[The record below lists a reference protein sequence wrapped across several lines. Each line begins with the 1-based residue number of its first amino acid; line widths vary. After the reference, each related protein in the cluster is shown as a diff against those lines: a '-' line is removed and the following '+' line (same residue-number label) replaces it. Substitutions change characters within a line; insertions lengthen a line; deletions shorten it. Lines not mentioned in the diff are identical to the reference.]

1 MSVPEKQAAQ
11 TCALDRL
18 VNREEVLQ
26 ICYWF
31 QGEGFG
37 EVFDSGALQPFLN
50 SDQSAINATFDELVQ
65 QGDLECVD
73 NSDRKFQFSAAGSK
87 KGGRLFADSF
97 AEFQNAGHGECAAG
111 CCDGDD
117 HSQCGD
123 HCSIN

>member
-1 MSVPEKQAAQ
+1 MSMPENKLKR
-11 TCALDRL
+11 TGALDRL

-26 ICYWF
+26 ICYWY

-37 EVFDSGALQPFLN
+37 NVFDVSALQPFLN
-50 SDQSAINATFDELVQ
+50 TDPAAIDATFDELVQ
-65 QGDLECVD
+65 QGDLETVH
-73 NSDRKFQFSAAGSK
+73 NSRRQFQLSAVGNK

-97 AEFQNAGHGECAAG
+97 ADFQNAGHGECAAG

-123 HCSIN
+123 DCTIN

>member
-1 MSVPEKQAAQ
+1 MSIPEEVAMQPA
-11 TCALDRL
+11 ALDRL
-18 VNREEVLQ
+18 VSREEVLQ

-31 QGEGFG
+31 RGEGFG
-37 EVFDSGALQPFLN
+37 DVFDAKGLQPFLN
-50 SDQSAINATFDELVQ
+50 SDTSAIESTFADLVQ
-65 QGDLECVD
+65 QGDLDCVD
-73 NSDRKFQFSAAGSK
+73 SAHRKYKLSDAGNK

-123 HCSIN
+123 HCTVD

>member
-1 MSVPEKQAAQ
+1 MNMPALKANKSS
-11 TCALDRL
+11 ALDNL
-18 VNREEVLQ
+18 VNREEILQ

-37 EVFDSGALQPFLN
+37 DVFDANSLQPFLN
-50 SDQSAINATFDELVQ
+50 TDPSAIDATLDDLVQ
-65 QGDLECVD
+65 QGDLQRVD
-73 NSDRKFQFSAAGSK
+73 NSCRQFQLSATGNK

-123 HCSIN
+123 HCTIN

>member
-1 MSVPEKQAAQ
+1 M
-11 TCALDRL
+11 
-18 VNREEVLQ
+18 Q

-37 EVFDSGALQPFLN
+37 DVFDASGLQPFLN
-50 SDQSAINATFDELVQ
+50 SEKSAIETTFDDLVQ

-73 NSDRKFQFSAAGSK
+73 NSLRRFQFSAAGNK

-123 HCSIN
+123 HCTIN